1 MGLLRLLENDPTAFI
16 ALSICLI
23 FSLCFHEF
31 SHSLTALLLGDDTSY
46 KLKRTNINP
55 INHLDPIGTMMI
67 LFVGFGWAKPV
78 PVNPY
83 NLKRPTTDMMKIAF
97 AGPASNLL
105 LAFIALFL
113 SSLFSMHT
121 HYPDIFN
128 NVIIK
133 FYIINLAL
141 ATFNL
146 LPISPL
152 DGSQIFNPIIL
163 RYNRKAG
170 IFLNTYGSQILLGL
184 ILFGIFTGYSILW
197 KIMLPIIRFVDSIF
211 SFIINIIV

>member
-16 ALSICLI
+16 ALSICLV

-31 SHSLTALLLGDDTSY
+31 SHSLIALLLGDDTSY

-83 NLKRPTTDMMKIAF
+83 NLKRPITDMMKIAF

-105 LAFIALFL
+105 LAFIALFF
-113 SSLFSMHT
+113 SSLFSIDT
-121 HYPDIFN
+121 HYPDIFK

-152 DGSQIFNPIIL
+152 DGSQIFGNIISKNNPKLAWKLQLYGPKILLLIIL
-163 RYNRKAG
+163 IG
-170 IFLNTYGSQILLGL
+170 FITPF
-184 ILFGIFTGYSILW
+184 SILGT
-197 KIMLPIIRFVDSIF
+197 IMLP
-211 SFIINIIV
+211 FITFFM

>member
-1 MGLLRLLENDPTAFI
+1 MGLLRLLEHDPGAFV
-16 ALSICLI
+16 ALSICLV

-31 SHSLTALLLGDDTSY
+31 SHSLAALLLGDDTSY
-46 KLKRTNINP
+46 RLKRTNINP
-55 INHLDPIGTMMI
+55 LNHLDPMGTMMI

-83 NLKRPTTDMMKIAF
+83 NLKNPTRDMMKIAL

-105 LAFIALFL
+105 LAFLALFI
-113 SSLFSMHT
+113 SNLFSINSY
-121 HYPDIFN
+121 YPDIFN

-146 LPISPL
+146 LPITPL
-152 DGSQIFNPIIL
+152 DGSQIFNPIIS
-163 RYNRKAG
+163 RYNKKIG

-197 KIMLPIIRFVDSIF
+197 KIILPIISFIDSIF
-211 SFIINIIV
+211 SFIINIII

>member
-1 MGLLRLLENDPTAFI
+1 MGLLRLLENDPIAFI
-16 ALSICLI
+16 LLSVCLV

-31 SHSLTALLLGDDTSY
+31 SHSLIALLLGDDTSY
-46 KLKRTNINP
+46 KLKRTNMNP
-55 INHLDPIGTMMI
+55 MNHLDPMGTIMI

-83 NLKRPTTDMMKIAF
+83 NLKNPTGDMMKIAF

-105 LAFIALFL
+105 LAFITLLL
-113 SSLFSMHT
+113 SSLSFI
-121 HYPDIFN
+121 DIN
-128 NVIIK
+128 NTVVK
-133 FYIINLAL
+133 SFYTINLAL
-141 ATFNL
+141 SVFNL

-163 RYNRKAG
+163 RYNKKAG

-184 ILFGIFTGYSILW
+184 ILFGIFTGHSILW
-197 KIMLPIIRFVDSIF
+197 KMIFPIMTFINTIF
-211 SFIINIIV
+211 LFIVNLIA

>member
-1 MGLLRLLENDPTAFI
+1 MGLIRLLENDPTAFI
-16 ALSICLI
+16 GLSISLV

-31 SHSLTALLLGDDTSY
+31 SHSLMALLLGDDTSY
-46 KLKRTNINP
+46 KLKRTNMNP
-55 INHLDPIGTMMI
+55 INHLDPMGTIMI

-83 NLKRPTTDMMKIAF
+83 NLKNPTSDMMKIAF

-105 LAFIALFL
+105 LAFLALFL
-113 SSLFSMHT
+113 SNLFSL
-121 HYPDIFN
+121 DS
-128 NVIIK
+128 IIVSY

-141 ATFNL
+141 AVFNL

-163 RYNRKAG
+163 RYNRKVG
-170 IFLNTYGSQILLGL
+170 IFLNTYGPQILLGL
-184 ILFGIFTGYSILW
+184 ILFGIFTGYSVLW
-197 KIMLPIIRFVDSIF
+197 KIMSPIITLVSNIFLFIVDL
-211 SFIINIIV
+211 II